1 MRRREPRADEGVR
14 KVAGDLRGV
23 RFTNVRTTERAAGEG
38 TLLST
43 MTDFLK
49 ATAARKRAEIAAEM
63 EELPQHEL
71 LQRSLQ
77 GETLPRRNLRAA
89 LGGRELRL
97 IAELRRPPRDDLE
110 AGLMF
115 DPRYIAQEFAGAGA
129 AALSIFTDDPR
140 VGTEP
145 HLLRRARRYMA
156 LPVIQWDWFV
166 DEYQVYQAWDNQADA
181 VALVVGLVDDDTL
194 GQMMRAA
201 GKLRLTG
208 IPVVRDRFEVES
220 ALATEPQIIAI
231 SDRDYETGE
240 ADLDATERL
249 APQIPG
255 EVLVIAARGIASRED
270 AERVAAAGADAA
282 LFEPPAD
289 YELAKEAIRDLRGVL
304 APGRRADGTPCSPEE
319 LEE

>member
-1 MRRREPRADEGVR
+1 M
-14 KVAGDLRGV
+14 
-23 RFTNVRTTERAAGEG
+23 TE
-38 TLLST
+38 
-43 MTDFLK
+43 FLQS
-49 ATAARKRAEIAAEM
+49 TAARKRAEITAEM

-71 LQRSLQ
+71 LQRSLVSD
-77 GETLPRRNLRAA
+77 GLPRRNLRAA

-97 IAELRRPPRDDLE
+97 IAELRRPPRGDLE

-129 AALSIFTDDPR
+129 AALSVVTDDPR

-181 VALVVGLVDDDTL
+181 VALIVGLVDDDTL
-194 GQMMRAA
+194 QQMMRAA

-208 IPVVRDRFEVES
+208 IPVVRDGFEVES
-220 ALATEPQIIAI
+220 ALAAEPSIIAI
-231 SDRDYETGE
+231 SNREYETGE
-240 ADLDATERL
+240 ADLAATERL
-249 APQIPG
+249 ARMIPG
-255 EVLVIAARGIASRED
+255 EVLVVSARGITSRED

-282 LFEPPAD
+282 LFLPPTD

-304 APGRRADGTPCSPEE
+304 APGRRADGTPRSPDE

>member
-1 MRRREPRADEGVR
+1 MNEH
-14 KVAGDLRGV
+14 LRPI
-23 RFTNVRTTERAAGEG
+23 A
-38 TLLST
+38 S
-43 MTDFLK
+43 
-49 ATAARKRAEIAAEM
+49 RKRAEITAEM

-71 LQRSLQ
+71 LQRSLASD
-77 GETLPRRNLRAA
+77 GLPRRNLRAA

-97 IAELRRPPRDDLE
+97 IAELRRPPRGDAA
-110 AGLMF
+110 AGLMS

-129 AALSIFTDDPR
+129 AALSVVTDYPR

-194 GQMMRAA
+194 QQMMRAA

-208 IPVVRDRFEVES
+208 IPVVRDRFEVDS
-220 ALATEPQIIAI
+220 ALAAAPQVIAI
-231 SDRDYETGE
+231 SNRDYETGE
-240 ADLDATERL
+240 ADLEITERL
-249 APQIPG
+249 APLIPG
-255 EVLVIAARGIASRED
+255 EVLVVSARGITSRED

-282 LFEPPAD
+282 VFEPPSD
-289 YELAKEAIRDLRGVL
+289 YELTKDAIRDLRGVP
-304 APGRRADGTPCSPEE
+304 APGRHADGAPRTPEE
-319 LEE
+319 LEEK